1 MKRMILSLLLTGSS
15 LALWAQEDTI
25 PKRDTTGGDTTSM
38 GIQQQATDTL
48 GAQGVQEN
56 QNMQGNQGVQGNQNM
71 QGNQGVTGQTQGS
84 DSVNTMRSTGAYGA
98 YGNVP
103 TTIQNTFMSQHPSAA
118 NATWEKDTATNMWR
132 ARYTTGGR
140 IMSVF
145 MDERGNSYS
154 MALPIVQS
162 LVSENVISSAINKF
176 GPNVYDVLQLRTSDS
191 TYVYQVRLLENGQ
204 VRAVHINEDG
214 SDATYT
220 YAVHETDSA
229 GTNMG
234 NNMNNNWNNNQN
246 NMNNANTMDST
257 GNMNNM
263 NKTDAVDSVNTNQDN
278 NMNNNPVNQ
287 TDSLNATP
295 DQGMNNMN
303 DTNSEAVLGNNNTN
317 TENRKDTKKK
327 TDDTQTGNDPS
338 TNQLNDQNTNQST
351 DQDTNQNTQDTNQS
365 TTPSSDLNTNQ
376 STNQSGQTY

>member
-257 GNMNNM
+257 GNMN
-263 NKTDAVDSVNTNQDN
+263 KTDAVDSVNTNQDN

-295 DQGMNNMN
+295 DQGMKNMN

-351 DQDTNQNTQDTNQS
+351 
-365 TTPSSDLNTNQ
+365 
-376 STNQSGQTY
+376 NQSGQTY